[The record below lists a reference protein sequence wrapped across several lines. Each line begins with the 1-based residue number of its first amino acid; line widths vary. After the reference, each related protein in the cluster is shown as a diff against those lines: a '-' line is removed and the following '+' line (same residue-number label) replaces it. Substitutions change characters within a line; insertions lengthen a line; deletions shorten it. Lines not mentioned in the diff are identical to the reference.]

1 MTFNV
6 TLRSKTLNV
15 LTNQKARQTLR
26 DVINNHMAT
35 GDWEMQELIW
45 KLKNKPEKTS
55 KELGF
60 EGLTKSEVNAV
71 REELVHFYKAIH
83 PSWEYIGTQLDQETR
98 QTLWKVIGENIN
110 ADTKA
115 VNNLL
120 WKLSYQPKE
129 ASEAMGFNKLT
140 KGQVREVQD
149 TIARFYRAA
158 HPEWK
163 YGQAFTHTTNAEK
176 ALLKAL
182 GGDPYV
188 YDRLM
193 FRLRDRAGWQGAN
206 KEKLEA
212 CLNSHQE
219 KSWFGGIRQ
228 LSFNRE
234 EAIFLKGAI
243 EQIRAVYKE
252 QCERFNK
259 KLEKRKQE
267 REQLVQQI

>member
-26 DVINNHMAT
+26 DVINNHMST
-35 GDWEMQELIW
+35 DGWEMQELIW

-55 KELGF
+55 RGLGF
-60 EGLTKSEVNAV
+60 EDLTKSEVNAV
-71 REELVHFYKAIH
+71 REELVHFYKATH
-83 PSWEYIGTQLDQETR
+83 PSWEYIGTQLDQEER
-98 QTLWKVIGENIN
+98 QTLRKVIGENIS
-110 ADTKA
+110 ADTKT

-129 ASEAMGFNKLT
+129 ASKAMGFGKLA
-140 KGQVREVQD
+140 KGQVKEVQD

-158 HPEWK
+158 HPGWK

-182 GGDPYV
+182 GGDTYA

-193 FRLRDRAGWQGAN
+193 FRIRDRAGWQGQI

-212 CLNSHQE
+212 CLYSSQE
-219 KSWFGGIRQ
+219 RSWFGGIRQ
-228 LSFNRE
+228 LNFNRE

-243 EQIRAVYKE
+243 EQIKAVYKE
-252 QCERFNK
+252 QCERF
-259 KLEKRKQE
+259 EKTMKERKQM
-267 REQLVQQI
+267 VQQG